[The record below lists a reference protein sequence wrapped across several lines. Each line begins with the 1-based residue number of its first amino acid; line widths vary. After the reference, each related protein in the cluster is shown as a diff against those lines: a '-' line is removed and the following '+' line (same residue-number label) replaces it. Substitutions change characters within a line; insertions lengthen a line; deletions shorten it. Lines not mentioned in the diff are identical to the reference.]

1 MHGRSSVRCINS
13 TGLLLTATQGAAYH
27 RLDVMCCAMYMLFER
42 QRSNYNIQITCCC
55 FECGRGGS
63 LTFHSLKMDINAV
76 RPLIWYG
83 WIFFSALFLWN
94 KRTWY
99 HGVLISLH
107 ICSMLALIKFDDIAV
122 IGQYVTNC
130 GSDCPQKAD
139 IPKTFRMFFFSFKY
153 EETVRIT
160 QAISWYYLLYTVFMN
175 HDNKD
180 HGRKSALLFFSS

>member
-1 MHGRSSVRCINS
+1 M
-13 TGLLLTATQGAAYH
+13 LLLRMRTGRFVDLSFTENGY
-27 RLDVMCCAMYMLFER
+27 
-42 QRSNYNIQITCCC
+42 QR
-55 FECGRGGS
+55 
-63 LTFHSLKMDINAV
+63 
-76 RPLIWYG
+76 RPSVHMIWVD
-83 WIFFSALFLWN
+83 IFFGAFLWN

-130 GSDCPQKAD
+130 GLDCPQKTD

-160 QAISWYYLLYTVFMN
+160 QAISWNYLLYTVFMN